1 MKVEEEEGKLKKE
14 KKVQEEI
21 LVFSKIYFNKYSL
34 GIRRWVLISPTVSLF
49 EL

>member
-14 KKVQEEI
+14 KKIQVNFG
-21 LVFSKIYFNKYSL
+21 FSEVHFNKYSF
-34 GIRRWVLISPTVSLF
+34 GIRRWVIINPTVSFF